1 MPSISKTLAFCFC
14 LEWCSKNGAS
24 FNLRAAYWGYGVQP
38 KDGYYDVVIHGAPNY
53 TEYEHKVNLDNETL
67 YYIISGRRDY
77 KGDDIRLLS
86 CSTGKA
92 DINGDCVAQYLADKL
107 KVNVYAPVDTVCIQP
122 TGVLT
127 VGEIE
132 MSEDEGFVL
141 FKPRKE

>member
-1 MPSISKTLAFCFC
+1 M
-14 LEWCSKNGAS
+14 
-24 FNLRAAYWGYGVQP
+24 
-38 KDGYYDVVIHGAPNY
+38 
-53 TEYEHKVNLDNETL
+53 
-67 YYIISGRRDY
+67 
-77 KGDDIRLLS
+77 S